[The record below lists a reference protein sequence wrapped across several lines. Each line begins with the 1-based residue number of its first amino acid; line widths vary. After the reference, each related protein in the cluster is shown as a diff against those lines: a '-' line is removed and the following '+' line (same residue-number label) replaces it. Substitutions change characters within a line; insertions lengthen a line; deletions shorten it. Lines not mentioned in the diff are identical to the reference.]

1 MSERRTVRVTLT
13 DVAFGLAGDAEQNLA
28 SKLSDYP
35 SGFIA
40 RFQQ

>member
-1 MSERRTVRVTLT
+1 VRVTLT

-28 SKLSDYP
+28 SKSDYP

-40 RFQQ
+40 RFQR